1 MTVNP
6 CVRAWKRCNNA
17 SHKVPVSAANHRLLK
32 EELAGGKELDATV
45 YVGGRTDR
53 NYHGKLRRLPDAPER
68 TVPPAL
74 THRAGGP
81 LSVTQNPETGEVV
94 PVAQTYLVEVELLDP
109 DPSVRPG
116 AQVAVKIH
124 CRWRSC
130 GWWVWRKVSE
140 ALDIGLYQ

>member
-1 MTVNP
+1 MTIADP
-6 CVRAWKRCNNA
+6 T
-17 SHKVPVSAANHRLLK
+17 KVVVKIPISPANHRHLK
-32 EELAGGKELDATV
+32 EEMAGGNELDVTV
-45 YVGGRTDR
+45 YVTGRTDR
-53 NYHGKLRRLPDAPER
+53 DYHGKLRRLPDSAER
-68 TVPPAL
+68 TVPVAL

-94 PVAQTYLVEVELLDP
+94 PVAQTYLVEVELTDP

-116 AQVAVKIH
+116 ALVTAKIH

-140 ALDIGLYQ
+140 ALDIGLY